1 MQPKFIANENFPGP
15 SIRRL
20 RDLGF
25 DITAVIERCP
35 GTCDAE
41 IMALARHERRWL
53 LTYDR
58 DYGELVFKRSIEP
71 PPAILYFRQEPFP
84 ATRAADLVL
93 SLLDQSAEIEGY
105 LVVVGERNLRR
116 HRLPL

>member
-1 MQPKFIANENFPGP
+1 MKPTFIANENFPGP

-20 RDLGF
+20 RELGF
-25 DITAVIERCP
+25 DITAVIEHCP
-35 GTCDAE
+35 AASDAE
-41 IMALARHERRWL
+41 IMALARREHRWL

-58 DYGELVFKRSIEP
+58 DYGELVFKRGLEP

-93 SLLDQSAEIEGY
+93 SLLDQAEELEGY
-105 LVVVGERNLRR
+105 LVVVGERSLRR
-116 HRLPL
+116 HRLPQ